1 MAPPFLPEEEDD
13 YVESVINEGQNIYDQ
28 LIRRQE
34 EIIGKKRELREIHKE
49 LIQMCYKL
57 DVELL
62 QVRTEDVFENTL
74 LEVHTFDVPDMVYFF
89 TLCD

>member
-34 EIIGKKRELREIHKE
+34 EIIGKKRELREIHS
-49 LIQMCYKL
+49 
-57 DVELL
+57 
-62 QVRTEDVFENTL
+62 
-74 LEVHTFDVPDMVYFF
+74 LEASLETY
-89 TLCD
+89 